1 MNRKG
6 SSHDRRS
13 LSNESDKPEN
23 DKPRVQRESFR
34 TRRPTMI
41 RLTSNERVVQ
51 PREVVK
57 GRIRRNSSVQDLP
70 DAAHNKLKLRPV
82 DRQILEDNKL
92 IKSGYFDEFQREATP
107 IMNTK
112 KSKAMARF
120 VWDAL
125 KDEFKN
131 FMFIMQ
137 TSKGRDKICGLALYI
152 VDMYIKCRKYAY

>member
-1 MNRKG
+1 
-6 SSHDRRS
+6 
-13 LSNESDKPEN
+13 
-23 DKPRVQRESFR
+23 
-34 TRRPTMI
+34 
-41 RLTSNERVVQ
+41 VVQ
-51 PREVVK
+51 

-82 DRQILEDNKL
+82 DRQMLEDNKP
-92 IKSGYFDEFQREATP
+92 IKSGYFDEFQREAAP

-137 TSKGRDKICGLALYI
+137 TSKGRDKICGLVLYI